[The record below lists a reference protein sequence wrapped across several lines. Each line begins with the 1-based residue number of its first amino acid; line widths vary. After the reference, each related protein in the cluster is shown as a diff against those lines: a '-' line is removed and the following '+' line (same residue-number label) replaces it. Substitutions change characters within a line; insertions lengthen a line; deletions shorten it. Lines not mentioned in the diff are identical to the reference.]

1 MVVVKLNYRFMETV
15 GSLLMFLEEYFS
27 ENRVP
32 HKKMLYGYVDK
43 WGNLCSE
50 NKHENIKRPVY
61 CIDPLTPEYRFVWHE
76 KSFVLRI
83 ENIGSDRL
91 YTNCQNT
98 KNFEPVLVLE
108 LEVDGDDPS
117 PIDGLLY
124 AALER
129 SSRWNTVLSSSKEII
144 VYNWVD
150 NYWEKL
156 SVLEKREMETMYL
169 PEKERE
175 NIISDL
181 KTFFSGETKKIYAG
195 FGIPYHRTYCFYGP
209 PGTGKSSLIFSL
221 VSMFDKNIGV
231 LSLSKKTDDQSFV
244 RAVTSIA
251 KNTVL
256 LLEDIDCLLS
266 DREDKNAQI
275 TFSSILNCID
285 GIQSK
290 QGLVIFITTNY
301 IKKLDPAFCRPGR
314 IDYILRFN
322 YINRSQ
328 VFQML
333 TKFFPEQS
341 DRFEE
346 FYRYIKDLKL
356 TTCILQKYLFNRYPD
371 RDIMENVHEIKK
383 DAEFSRFESEGKMY
397 L

>member
-15 GSLLMFLEEYFS
+15 GSLLMYLEGHFS
-27 ENRVP
+27 EKQIP
-32 HKKMLYGYVDK
+32 HKKMLYGYLDK
-43 WGNLCSE
+43 WENLCSE
-50 NKHENIKRPVY
+50 HKQENIHRPVY
-61 CIDPLTPEYRFVWHE
+61 CLDPFTPEYKFMWR
-76 KSFVLRI
+76 KNSFVLRI
-83 ENIGSDRL
+83 ENIGSDHL
-91 YTNCQNT
+91 YTNVQNV
-98 KNFEPVLVLE
+98 KNFEPVFVIE
-108 LEVDGDDPS
+108 IQTDGDDPS
-117 PIDGLLY
+117 PIDELLCV
-124 AALER
+124 ALEK
-129 SSRWNTVLSSSKEII
+129 SSRWNIVQTSNKEIV
-144 VYNWVD
+144 VYHWVD
-150 NYWEKL
+150 TYWEKL
-156 SVLEKREMETMYL
+156 SVLEKREMDTMYL

-175 NIISDL
+175 NIIFDL
-181 KTFFSGETKKIYAG
+181 KTFFSEETKKIYAG
-195 FGIPYHRTYCFYGP
+195 FGIPYHRTYCFHGP

-244 RAVTSIA
+244 RAVSSIT

-266 DREDKNAQI
+266 DREDKDTQI

-314 IDYILRFN
+314 IDYILKFN

-333 TKFFPEQS
+333 NKFFPEQS
-341 DRFEE
+341 DRFEG
-346 FYRYIKDLKL
+346 FYRYIKDLKI
-356 TTCILQKYLFNRYPD
+356 TTCILQKYLFYRYPNK
-371 RDIMENVHEIKK
+371 DIMENIEEIKK
-383 DAEFSRFESEGKMY
+383 DAEFSRFDNDGKMY